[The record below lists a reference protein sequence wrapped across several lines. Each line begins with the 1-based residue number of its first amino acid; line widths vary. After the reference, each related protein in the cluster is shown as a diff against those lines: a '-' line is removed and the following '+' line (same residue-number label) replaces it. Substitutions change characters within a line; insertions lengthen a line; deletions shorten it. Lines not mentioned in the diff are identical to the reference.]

1 MFSLKLILYFLS
13 FIFLYNIVLWFFSKR
28 EGLANR
34 CDDPTPYSNEG
45 RLQVVEKEIEKLLK
59 IRDQVNTHD
68 KKISQNQKSIISLTQ
83 AQTATS
89 TNAAKSQG
97 IKVPKMG

>member
-1 MFSLKLILYFLS
+1 MVFKTQ
-13 FIFLYNIVLWFFSKR
+13 
-28 EGLANR
+28 GLANR
-34 CDDPTPYSNEG
+34 CDDPTPYSNES

-83 AQTATS
+83 AQTAAS
-89 TNAAKSQG
+89 TICK
-97 IKVPKMG
+97 KPKH